1 MRLRIDE
8 ALAAYTLKTGERLSR
23 ADLARLV
30 LPEASVTTRHIV
42 MKKLADGE
50 TKRPDPEL
58 ITKIARLLKVDIN
71 FLFGW
76 RENDEH

>member
-1 MRLRIDE
+1 MKLKIDE

-30 LPEASVTTRHIV
+30 LPEASPSTRHII
-42 MKKLADGE
+42 MKKLAEGE

-58 ITKIARLLKVDIN
+58 ICKIALILKVDIN

-76 RENDEH
+76 RESHE